1 MRSTFRILFYINKS
15 KTKADGTT
23 AILCRITIDGASVVI
38 TTGESTAPPRLERE
52 AKGDKG
58 EEDQPTL
65 ANLSG
70 ESRTRLQHLA
80 LQIWSSECRVAEEL
94 LAGCRENSNDPAG
107 S

>member
-15 KTKADGTT
+15 KIKADGTT
-23 AILCRITIDGASVVI
+23 AILCRITIDGESAVI
-38 TTGESTAPPRLERE
+38 TTGESSAPPRLERE
-52 AKGDKG
+52 ARGNKG

-65 ANLSG
+65 ASISG
-70 ESRTRLQHLA
+70 ECRTRLQHFA

-94 LAGCRENSNDPAG
+94 LARCRENANDPAC